1 MPRNTVSS
9 ILPAQIGRFRVI
21 SALGQGTQGIV
32 YLATDT
38 QLERNVAIKTIQL
51 EKPSPKLKAQLLA
64 ESRTVS
70 KLQHPNIIT
79 LYEADEHLGKPYL
92 VFEYVDGT
100 TLQEHLQNKG
110 KLSAKEAIR
119 IMDPIL
125 NAIAYAHK
133 RSVIHRDLNPL
144 NIMLTD
150 GNSKPRLMDFGIAT
164 LLGNQTDDGIWGTIK
179 YLSPEQCENKAASA
193 AS

>member
-1 MPRNTVSS
+1 MSTQATNTT
-9 ILPAQIGRFRVI
+9 LPGQIGRFRVV
-21 SALGQGTQGIV
+21 SELGKGSQGIV

-51 EKPSPKLKAQLLA
+51 EKPSVKLKEQLLT

-92 VFEYVDGT
+92 VFEYVDGIS
-100 TLQEHLQNKG
+100 LYDHLKNKG
-110 KLSAKEAIR
+110 KLTTKEAIH
-119 IMDPIL
+119 ILDPVL

-133 RSVIHRDLNPL
+133 RNIIHRDLSPH
-144 NIMLTD
+144 NIMLTE
-150 GNSKPRLMDFGIAT
+150 GNNKPRLMDFGIAT
-164 LLGNQTDDGIWGTIK
+164 L
-179 YLSPEQCENKAASA
+179 
-193 AS
+193 